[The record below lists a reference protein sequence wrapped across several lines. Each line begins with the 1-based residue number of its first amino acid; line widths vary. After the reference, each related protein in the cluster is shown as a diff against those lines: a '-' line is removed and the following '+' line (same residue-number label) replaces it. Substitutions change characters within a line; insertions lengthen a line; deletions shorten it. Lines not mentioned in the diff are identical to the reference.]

1 MEINKTRTVEVLY
14 TLEDLAQHLV
24 ENGKNIKVEPL
35 YRVDTIP
42 GMDIRDCDYVNVFI
56 GIKIKYEE

>member
-1 MEINKTRTVEVLY
+1 MEVIKTNTVEINY
-14 TLEDLAQHLV
+14 TLEDLAQQLV
-24 ENGKNIKVEPL
+24 KNGKNIKVEPI

-42 GMDIRDCDYVNVFI
+42 GYDPHDCDYVNVFA